1 MKILRITE
9 SQYKRLVKTKR
20 LNEGIIFNNPED
32 EKDLTPEITKFLD
45 YLSDVLLSTTNKDL
59 FIKNI
64 ENGIVYIDETMYD
77 EEDEKIISEFIDFWV
92 FETIFKNDKKI
103 DSFTYDSGLD
113 YDYEDVTVLFKCY
126 CEDNETGE
134 TIEYICGE
142 EIPENC
148 KKDDDDSE
156 NRIEIDDSR
165 LYTPTSTGNHFRKS
179 NSKLY
184 GKKGHSGHDYH
195 AKNKSVVFM
204 KDGLVKSAFFNN
216 DSCGGTITIVPKGEN
231 RKAIFCHM
239 SEIYVEKDEN
249 IKAGTVIGVTG
260 GGVGQKGSGH
270 STGHHLHFGMKNKSS
285 GGKYIDPNDY
295 TDDFKLIK

>member
-77 EEDEKIISEFIDFWV
+77 EEDEKIISDFIDFWV

-113 YDYEDVTVLFKCY
+113 YDYEDVTDLFKCY
-126 CEDNETGE
+126 CEDNETVE

-142 EIPENC
+142 
-148 KKDDDDSE
+148 
-156 NRIEIDDSR
+156 
-165 LYTPTSTGNHFRKS
+165 
-179 NSKLY
+179 
-184 GKKGHSGHDYH
+184 
-195 AKNKSVVFM
+195 
-204 KDGLVKSAFFNN
+204 
-216 DSCGGTITIVPKGEN
+216 
-231 RKAIFCHM
+231 
-239 SEIYVEKDEN
+239 
-249 IKAGTVIGVTG
+249 
-260 GGVGQKGSGH
+260 
-270 STGHHLHFGMKNKSS
+270 
-285 GGKYIDPNDY
+285 
-295 TDDFKLIK
+295 